1 MSIPCTSILQWV
13 GNYTQVTYSPWATPP
28 TLTIINTGDP
38 DIDTDVDV
46 DVDVDT
52 DVVTDTDTDT
62 DVDVDVDIDVDVD
75 VDFGVVV
82 DVDID
87 VDIDADTD
95 VVTDTDTDT
104 DVVTDTDTDTDV
116 VTDTDTDVDPD
127 VPDSGEAQVLLSG
140 VPINNWSFN
149 PATCQLSW
157 PETGNM
163 STATLTFSQN
173 SNHQQSFTGTLELIL
188 PPPASPVSGTYS
200 GVS

>member
-13 GNYTQVTYSPWATPP
+13 GNYTQVTYSPWASPP
-28 TLTIINTGDP
+28 TLTIQNIGTP

-52 DVVTDTDTDT
+52 DVDVDVDT

-82 DVDID
+82 DIDID
-87 VDIDADTD
+87 VDIDVDTD
-95 VVTDTDTDT
+95 VVTDTDT

-127 VPDSGEAQVLLSG
+127 DPSAGEAQVILDGS
-140 VPINNWSFN
+140 VINNWSFN

-157 PETGNM
+157 PATGNY

-173 SNHQQSFTGTLELIL
+173 SNNQQSFTGTLQMVAPE
-188 PPPASPVSGTYS
+188 SPCSGTYS
-200 GVS
+200 GVDVS

>member
-104 DVVTDTDTDTDV
+104 DVVTDTDTD
-116 VTDTDTDVDPD
+116 VDPD

-157 PETGNM
+157 PATGNY
-163 STATLTFSQN
+163 SAATLTFSQN
-173 SNHQQSFTGTLELIL
+173 SNRQQSFTGTLQMVAPEN
-188 PPPASPVSGTYS
+188 PCSGTYS
-200 GVS
+200 GVDVS